1 MEETKEPMSLNDR
14 LENTIER
21 ANYQRVNVIAG
32 LRACFNDLQEA
43 AEKFEATLEAL
54 ESGVERFETER
65 YTVAHPAMSCIW
77 CEGDVANCRDD
88 HPAIM
93 PLDAVTLKLTEVA
106 GAVAKAALQ
115 WRGADQILE
124 AVYALSDELDIEA
137 ILPESFR
144 ITRGE

>member
-1 MEETKEPMSLNDR
+1 MEATEPMSLTDR
-14 LENTIER
+14 LEITVGR
-21 ANYQRVNVIAG
+21 ANYQRVNVLAG
-32 LRACFNDLQEA
+32 LRASLNDLLET

-65 YTVAHPAMSCIW
+65 FTVAHPAMGCRW
-77 CEGDVANCRDD
+77 CEGDVEKCEQD
-88 HPAIM
+88 HPAII
-93 PLDAVTLKLTEVA
+93 PLDAVTLKLTEVTA
-106 GAVAKAALQ
+106 AVAKAALQ
-115 WRGADQILE
+115 WRGADQILG